1 MELHDLIE
9 EFMEVLME
17 RIGNDPGTKKT
28 YRSKIGDFY
37 DFILLKLKERDIN
50 YLYFLNT
57 ADKEVLLQSI
67 EYYIRAGNV
76 KSRATVDIYYS
87 VIGNF
92 YNFLFDKYG
101 KTNDYFQTVEKKAEF
116 KEAYERKIQELNLLE
131 SDQQEPIQAE
141 VAKNILRECDII
153 IDNIDNEK
161 LLEKKKG
168 VYSNYIS
175 ALIVK
180 LVLFYGLKNDAIRK
194 LKIKDY
200 NDQLNDLVI
209 NHYRVHLPD
218 GLAMQMKKYKKMRKE
233 YLQKYG
239 LESER
244 LFFDD
249 FNVNKELDNT
259 KMFILLKKI
268 TGNMQAGA
276 VAKYAIIQLLGE
288 GVPAYI
294 ISNFTDYKG
303 EVLDYCQ
310 ERIDEDRGLF
320 SLNEK
325 SRILDSALRKSELFD
340 DM

>member
-1 MELHDLIE
+1 MELIDLIE
-9 EFMEVLME
+9 EFMDVLME
-17 RIGNDPGTKKT
+17 KIGNNPRVRRT
-28 YRSKIGDFY
+28 YRSKIGVFY
-37 DFILLKLKERDIN
+37 DYILLKLRETKVN

-57 ADKEVLLQSI
+57 ADKEVLLQSV
-67 EYYIRAGNV
+67 EYYVKAGNV
-76 KSRATVDIYYS
+76 KCRATVDIFYS

-92 YNFLFDKYG
+92 YSFLFEKYG
-101 KTNDYFQTVEKKAEF
+101 KTNDYFQTVEKKTEF
-116 KEAYERKIQELNLLE
+116 KEAYERKIEELKLLE
-131 SDQQEPIQAE
+131 SDQQEPIPEETARS
-141 VAKNILRECDII
+141 ILRECDKI
-153 IDNIDNEK
+153 IDGIDNEK

-175 ALIVK
+175 ALIIK

-200 NDQLNDLVI
+200 NNQLNDLVI
-209 NHYRVHLPD
+209 NNYRVRLPD
-218 GLAMQMKKYKKMRKE
+218 GLAMQMKKYREIRKG
-233 YLQKYG
+233 YLKKYG

-249 FNVNKELDNT
+249 LNIDKELDNT

-276 VAKYAIIQLLGE
+276 VAKYAIIQLLRE
-288 GVPAYI
+288 GVPAYV

-303 EVLDYCQ
+303 DVLDYCQ
-310 ERIDEDRGLF
+310 ERIDEERGLF

-325 SRILDSALRKSELFD
+325 SRILDSALRKSNLFD
-340 DM
+340 NM

>member
-1 MELHDLIE
+1 MELFELMN
-9 EFMEVLME
+9 EFLNVLMKK
-17 RIGNDPGTKKT
+17 IGDDPRTRKT
-28 YRSKIGDFY
+28 YKSKIGVFY
-37 DFILLKLKERDIN
+37 DFILLKLRDMN
-50 YLYFLNT
+50 VYYMYFLNT
-57 ADKEVLLQSI
+57 ADKEILLQSV
-67 EYYIRAGNV
+67 EYYVKAGNV

-92 YNFLFDKYG
+92 YSFLFDKYG
-101 KTNDYFQTVEKKAEF
+101 KTNDYFQSIERKAEF
-116 KEAYERKIQELNLLE
+116 KEAYERKIRELNLLE
-131 SDQQEPIQAE
+131 SDQQEPIKEEA
-141 VAKNILRECDII
+141 AKSILRECDKI
-153 IDNIDNEK
+153 IDGVDSEE
-161 LLEKKKG
+161 LLKKKKG

-194 LKIKDY
+194 LKVKDY
-200 NDQLNDLVI
+200 NDQLNDIVI
-209 NHYRVHLPD
+209 NNYRVRLPD
-218 GLAMQMKKYKKMRKE
+218 GLAIQMKKYREIRKNFLE
-233 YLQKYG
+233 KYE
-239 LESER
+239 LKSER

-276 VAKYAIIQLLGE
+276 VAKYAIIQLLRE
-288 GVPAYI
+288 GVPAYV
-294 ISNFTDYKG
+294 ISDFTDYKG

-325 SRILDSALRKSELFD
+325 SRILDSALRKSKLVD

>member
-1 MELHDLIE
+1 M
-9 EFMEVLME
+9 
-17 RIGNDPGTKKT
+17 
-28 YRSKIGDFY
+28 
-37 DFILLKLKERDIN
+37 
-50 YLYFLNT
+50 
-57 ADKEVLLQSI
+57 
-67 EYYIRAGNV
+67 
-76 KSRATVDIYYS
+76 DIYYS